1 MSPLVVNGPS
11 GVRLVESKRDRKD
24 ENEKNASA
32 KAIFL
37 NL

>member
-1 MSPLVVNGPS
+1 MSPLGVNRPS
-11 GVRLVESKRDRKD
+11 GVSLVQSKRDRKD
-24 ENEKNASA
+24 ENKKNASA